1 MNAIKFITDV
11 NSTDDVDLVLNNMP
25 IVRVRRIL
33 INE

>member
-11 NSTDDVDLVLNNMP
+11 NSTDDIDLALNNMP